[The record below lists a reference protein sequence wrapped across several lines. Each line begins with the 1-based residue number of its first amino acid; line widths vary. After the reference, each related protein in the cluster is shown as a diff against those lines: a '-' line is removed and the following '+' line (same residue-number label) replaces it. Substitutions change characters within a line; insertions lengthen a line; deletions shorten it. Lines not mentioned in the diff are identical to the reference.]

1 MNIKHRSIGLQTGY
15 LCYKYSR
22 SSNNELMGEYIR
34 PPDDVYWHF
43 RRLKTQNQV
52 GAEYISSEDGCL
64 YRVNCERQICRIV
77 NGREVATIDSLPNRL
92 PAGAHVLTGV
102 GWGFRMHISTFYQQV
117 IARSGGK
124 LNEK

>member
-1 MNIKHRSIGLQTGY
+1 
-15 LCYKYSR
+15 
-22 SSNNELMGEYIR
+22 MGEYIR

-64 YRVNCERQICRIV
+64 YRVNGERRICRV
-77 NGREVATIDSLPNRL
+77 VDGGQVVTIDSLPTHL

-102 GWGFRMHISTFYQQV
+102 GWGFHMHISTFYQQV
-117 IARSGGK
+117 IARSGDK
-124 LNEK
+124 LKE